1 MIAALWSRSKH
12 LSARLN
18 KKGDERRDRRR
29 EREIKGAVEREEG
42 CVRGGVGKREY
53 ALRIWGEEVWVT
65 KREGEKIA

>member
-29 EREIKGAVEREEG
+29 GREIKGAVERERRDVCE
-42 CVRGGVGKREY
+42 VGSGKENMHCGY
-53 ALRIWGEEVWVT
+53 GER
-65 KREGEKIA
+65 KYG